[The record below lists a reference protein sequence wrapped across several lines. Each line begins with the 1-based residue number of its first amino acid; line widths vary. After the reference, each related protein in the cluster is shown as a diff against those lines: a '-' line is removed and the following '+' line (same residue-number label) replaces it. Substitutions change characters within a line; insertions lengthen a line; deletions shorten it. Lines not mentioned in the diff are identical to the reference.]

1 MKTLKLI
8 ALTATLMIGA
18 SAAYA
23 NPADAMGGFDALN
36 TLTDASYATIE
47 TVTPTDAQFLKIETD
62 NAALQNR
69 ITDNKYI
76 TNSLAAQGYAPSDVV
91 GISGNGTNVT
101 LYVL

>member
-23 NPADAMGGFDALN
+23 NPADAMGGYNALN
-36 TLTDASYATIE
+36 ALSDASYATIE
-47 TVTPTDAQFLKIETD
+47 TVTPTDARFLKIETD

-69 ITDNKYI
+69 VMSNKYVS
-76 TNSLAAQGYAPSDVV
+76 NSLAAQGYSASDVV
-91 GISGNGTNVT
+91 GISGSGTNVT